1 MKLVGH
7 NVEVNDSSKSG
18 LETDGSRLDA
28 LLSGIDVDPPPMDNS
43 QTIRDFPGGTISF
56 IFEKCSKAKLDDIV
70 DE

>member
-7 NVEVNDSSKSG
+7 NVEINDSSKSA
-18 LETDGSRLDA
+18 LETDGSRL
-28 LLSGIDVDPPPMDNS
+28 LSGIDVDAPPMDIS